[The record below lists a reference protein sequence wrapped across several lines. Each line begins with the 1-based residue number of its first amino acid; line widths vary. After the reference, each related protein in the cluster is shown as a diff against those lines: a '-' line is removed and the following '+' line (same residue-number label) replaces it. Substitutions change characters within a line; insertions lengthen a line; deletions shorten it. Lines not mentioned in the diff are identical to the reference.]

1 VSTIGADR
9 RIGAAVTTHYDV
21 LGVSADAK
29 PDTIKRAYY
38 RRARAYH
45 PDAHA
50 GSTADLLD
58 EAERAMAAL
67 NTAWSVLRD
76 PQARRDY
83 DQSLI
88 EASEAKNPNVRGR
101 RRTTRGTRNTPPT
114 EILGAGF
121 RYWMGGLGT
130 AVNERGER
138 RVSLAVDGA
147 TSFSALKTLAPD
159 RLWSLHAER
168 SKIDDD
174 ELVNLQGMTELLHLD
189 LSNTPV
195 TDAGLLHLQGLDRL
209 EVLQL
214 WDTNITDAGLALIAR
229 LPNLVQ
235 LGIGNTRVTDAGIT
249 HIRALKHL
257 RVLQLYGTAV
267 TGKGL
272 MQLRGMTHIEM
283 LNVPLRVRGRHRR
296 RLRRMLGA
304 YVA

>member
-1 VSTIGADR
+1 M
-9 RIGAAVTTHYDV
+9 TTHYDV

-29 PDTIKRAYY
+29 PETIKRAYY

-50 GSTADLLD
+50 GSTADLID
-58 EAERAMAAL
+58 EAERAMAAV
-67 NTAWSVLRD
+67 NTAWNVLRD
-76 PQARRDY
+76 ATARRTY

-88 EASEAKNPNVRGR
+88 DAAEAADAAVMSVRGR
-101 RRTTRGTRNTPPT
+101 RRNARGTRSTPPQ

-121 RYWMGGLGT
+121 TYWMGGIGN
-130 AVNERGER
+130 AVNGSGER

-159 RLWSLHAER
+159 RLWALHAER
-168 SKIDDD
+168 SRIDDD
-174 ELVNLQGMTELLHLD
+174 ELVNLQGMTDLLHLN
-189 LSNTPV
+189 LSGTPI

-214 WDTNITDAGLALIAR
+214 WDTAVTDAGLALIAR

-235 LGIGNTRVTDAGIT
+235 LGAGNTRITDAGLV
-249 HIRALKHL
+249 HLRGLSRL
-257 RVLQLYGTAV
+257 RVLQLYGTGV

-283 LNVPLRVRGRHRR
+283 LSVPLRVRGWHRR
-296 RLRRMLGA
+296 RLRRTLGA
-304 YVA
+304 HVA

>member
-1 VSTIGADR
+1 M
-9 RIGAAVTTHYDV
+9 TTHYDV

-50 GSTADLLD
+50 GSTAELID
-58 EAERAMAAL
+58 EAERAMAAV
-67 NTAWSVLRD
+67 NSAWTVLRD

-88 EASEAKNPNVRGR
+88 DAVAAADTSVRGR
-101 RRTTRGTRNTPPT
+101 RRSTRGTRSTPPT

-121 RYWMGGLGT
+121 RYWMGGLGSD
-130 AVNERGER
+130 VNHRGER
-138 RVSLAVDGA
+138 RISLAVDGA

-174 ELVNLQGMTELLHLD
+174 ELVNLQGMTDLLYLD

-214 WDTNITDAGLALIAR
+214 WDTKITDAGLALIAR
-229 LPNLVQ
+229 LPNVVQ
-235 LGIGNTRVTDAGIT
+235 LGIGNTRVTDAGLV
-249 HIRALKHL
+249 HVRALSRL
-257 RVLQLYGTAV
+257 RVLQLYGTGV

-272 MQLRGMTHIEM
+272 MQLRGMTHLEM

>member
-1 VSTIGADR
+1 M
-9 RIGAAVTTHYDV
+9 TTHYDV

-29 PDTIKRAYY
+29 PETIKRAYY

-50 GSTADLLD
+50 GSTAELID
-58 EAERAMAAL
+58 EAERAMAAV
-67 NTAWSVLRD
+67 NTAWNVLRD
-76 PQARRDY
+76 ANARRSY

-88 EASEAKNPNVRGR
+88 DAAERTNPSVRGR
-101 RRTTRGTRNTPPT
+101 KHANRGTRTTPPQ

-121 RYWMGGLGT
+121 RYWMGGLGSD
-130 AVNERGER
+130 VNSRGER
-138 RVSLAVDGA
+138 RISLAVDGA

-174 ELVNLQGMTELLHLD
+174 ELVNLQGMTDLLHLD

-214 WDTNITDAGLALIAR
+214 WDTAITDAGLALVAR
-229 LPNLVQ
+229 LPSLVQ
-235 LGIGNTRVTDAGIT
+235 LGIGNTRVTDAGIA
-249 HIRALKHL
+249 HLRALPHL
-257 RVLQLYGTAV
+257 RVLQLYGTGV

-283 LNVPLRVRGRHRR
+283 ISVPLRVRGRHRR
-296 RLRRMLGA
+296 RLRRALGA

>member
-1 VSTIGADR
+1 M
-9 RIGAAVTTHYDV
+9 TTHYDV

-50 GSTADLLD
+50 GSTTELIE
-58 EAERAMAAL
+58 EAERAMAAV
-67 NTAWSVLRD
+67 NTAWNVLRD
-76 PQARRDY
+76 ANARRSY
-83 DQSLI
+83 DESLI
-88 EASEAKNPNVRGR
+88 DAAEAAHPGVRGR
-101 RRTTRGTRNTPPT
+101 RRAPRGTRSTPPQ

-121 RYWMGGLGT
+121 TYWMGGLGSG
-130 AVNERGER
+130 VNSHGER
-138 RVSLAVDGA
+138 RISLAVDGA

-174 ELVNLQGMTELLHLD
+174 ELVNLQGMTDLLHLD

-195 TDAGLLHLQGLDRL
+195 TDAGLLHLQGLERL

-214 WDTNITDAGLALIAR
+214 WDTAITDAGLALVAR
-229 LPNLVQ
+229 LPNLIQ
-235 LGIGNTRVTDAGIT
+235 LGVGNTRITDAGLA
-249 HIRALKHL
+249 HIRQLRRL
-257 RVLQLYGTAV
+257 RVLQLYGTGV

-272 MQLRGMTHIEM
+272 LQLRGMTHIEM
-283 LNVPLRVRGRHRR
+283 LSVPMRVRGHHRR
-296 RLRRMLGA
+296 RLRRALGA

>member
-1 VSTIGADR
+1 
-9 RIGAAVTTHYDV
+9 VTTHYDV

-50 GSTADLLD
+50 GSTAELID
-58 EAERAMAAL
+58 EAERAMAAV
-67 NTAWSVLRD
+67 NTAWNVLRD
-76 PQARRDY
+76 ARSRRTY

-88 EASEAKNPNVRGR
+88 DAAEARNPSVRGR
-101 RRTTRGTRNTPPT
+101 RQGTRGSRTSPPQ

-121 RYWMGGLGT
+121 RYWMGGLGSDF
-130 AVNERGER
+130 NERGER
-138 RVSLAVDGA
+138 RISLAVDGA

-174 ELVNLQGMTELLHLD
+174 ELVNLQGMSDLLHLD
-189 LSNTPV
+189 LSNTPI

-214 WDTNITDAGLALIAR
+214 WDTKISDAGLALIAR

-235 LGIGNTRVTDAGIT
+235 LGLGNTRVSDAGLA
-249 HIRALKHL
+249 HVRGLSRL
-257 RVLQLYGTAV
+257 RVLQLYGTGV

-283 LNVPLRVRGRHRR
+283 LSVPLRVRGWHRR
-296 RLRRMLGA
+296 RLRRVLGA

>member
-1 VSTIGADR
+1 M
-9 RIGAAVTTHYDV
+9 TTHYDV

-29 PDTIKRAYY
+29 PETIKRAYY

-50 GSTADLLD
+50 GSTAALID
-58 EAERAMAAL
+58 EAERAMAAV
-67 NTAWSVLRD
+67 NTAWNVLRD
-76 PQARRDY
+76 ATARRIY
-83 DQSLI
+83 DQSLVDAA
-88 EASEAKNPNVRGR
+88 EAADAAAMSVRGR
-101 RRTTRGTRNTPPT
+101 RRNARGTRSTPPQ

-121 RYWMGGLGT
+121 SYWMGGIGN
-130 AVNERGER
+130 AVNGSGER

-159 RLWSLHAER
+159 RLWALHAER
-168 SKIDDD
+168 SRVDDD
-174 ELVNLQGMTELLHLD
+174 ELVNLQGMTDLLHLN
-189 LSNTPV
+189 LSGTAV

-214 WDTNITDAGLALIAR
+214 WDTAVTDAGLALIGR

-235 LGIGNTRVTDAGIT
+235 LGAGNTRITDAGLV
-249 HIRALKHL
+249 HLRGLSRL

-272 MQLRGMTHIEM
+272 MQLRGMNHIEM
-283 LNVPLRVRGRHRR
+283 LSVPLRVRGWHRR
-296 RLRRMLGA
+296 RLRRTLGA
-304 YVA
+304 HVA